1 MHDSVML
8 EAKGRPTAMIATS
21 EFVLEAR
28 TQRDALGMTGLE
40 PVIIAHPLSSLTD
53 EEIGS
58 VSSYL
63 QGLHARADDFA
74 AEASPAPAAAPATPA
89 AAPAAP
95 APAPAPAEEPAPATG
110 S

>member
-53 EEIGS
+53 EEIALRIEQAVPQVEQVWLTG
-58 VSSYL
+58 
-63 QGLHARADDFA
+63 RTA
-74 AEASPAPAAAPATPA
+74 AK
-89 AAPAAP
+89 
-95 APAPAPAEEPAPATG
+95 
-110 S
+110 